1 MYDLNKPTGR
11 YARMHKAFVESAIKD
26 YDERVNAKS
35 PEYVDPFAES
45 RSNVLE
51 NVMGKESISTRYI
64 SFSESVRNALVIESI
79 YKIVSEAVTEET
91 RGNNTSMS
99 ILRGMISSYVNET
112 GYDVIMNRMK
122 TASVTTSVIHNTI
135 TESVSKI
142 LEACDKSNPDT
153 FCISQ
158 DMKDDFFKAL
168 DYSDSESISKEINKR
183 VSDAMDDFI
192 TANTKDHEDVE
203 AALQQAKEKMEA
215 NKTNDE
221 ELNECY
227 SAIGRSKAL
236 EVRNRPKGVLHSMI
250 SAMCESVMKN
260 KDMQDEFMTE
270 GKLNMSKII
279 DRTTLMYTFIESLN
293 TSRIANVD
301 SHFIEE
307 VIADLSK

>member
-26 YDERVNAKS
+26 YNERANAKT
-35 PEYVDPFAES
+35 PDYVDPFAES

-51 NVMGKESISTRYI
+51 NVMSKESISTRYI

-91 RGNNTSMS
+91 RANNTSMS
-99 ILRGMISSYVNET
+99 ILRGMVSSYVNET

-122 TASVTTSVIHNTI
+122 TASITTSVIHNTI
-135 TESVSKI
+135 AESVSKI
-142 LEACDKSNPDT
+142 LESCDKSNPDT

-203 AALQQAKEKMEA
+203 AALQKAKEKMEA
-215 NKTNDE
+215 NKSNDE

-227 SAIGRSKAL
+227 SATARSKTL
-236 EVRNRPKGVLHSMI
+236 EIRNRPKGVLHSMI

-270 GKLNMSKII
+270 GKLNMPKII

>member
-26 YDERVNAKS
+26 FDERANAKA

-51 NVMGKESISTRYI
+51 NVMSKESISTRYI

-91 RGNNTSMS
+91 RADNTSMS
-99 ILRGMISSYVNET
+99 ILRGMVSSYVNET
-112 GYDVIMNRMK
+112 GYDAIMNRMK

-203 AALQQAKEKMEA
+203 AALQQAKKKMEA

-227 SAIGRSKAL
+227 SAIARSKTL

-260 KDMQDEFMTE
+260 KNMQDEFMTE

-279 DRTTLMYTFIESLN
+279 NRTALMYTFIESLN